1 MRQTLLFLFW
11 ALSLVLHA
19 QPYPKPE
26 VREGLVTFQGIEAS
40 TLFNAGEEA
49 QLEAVLQ
56 AINDSTSTQIA
67 VLFVESCAD
76 DINFAAA
83 KTLTEW
89 GIGQAGEDNGVLVL
103 IALGDRKMAIS
114 TGYGVEATLTDF
126 QCSRLIQE
134 VLVPSF
140 REGAYEAGLSEM
152 ATQMAQLLSGQFD
165 AVART
170 DDDARKKRAVL
181 LILLVALIV
190 TMLVKRNG
198 GTGMGGGFGGGRGYW
213 VGPMG
218 GGYYR
223 GGFGGGFGGGGG
235 GFGGFGGGMGGGG
248 GASGSW

>member
-1 MRQTLLFLFW
+1 MPRGLLLAIGIW
-11 ALSLVLHA
+11 SCSMAA
-19 QPYPKPE
+19 QPYPKPD
-26 VREGLVTFQGIEAS
+26 VREGLVILQGS
-40 TLFNAGEEA
+40 TKAVLQPNEEA
-49 QLEAVLQ
+49 RLEAVLQ

-67 VLFVESCAD
+67 VVFVDYCAD

-83 KTLTEW
+83 QTLTEW
-89 GIGQAGEDNGVLVL
+89 GIGQEGKDNGVLVL
-103 IALGDRKMAIS
+103 IALADRKLAIS

-134 VLVPSF
+134 VLTPAF
-140 REGAYEAGLSEM
+140 REDAYVAGLEEM

-165 AVART
+165 AIASYSNS
-170 DDDARKKRAVL
+170 KKAERSKRL
-181 LILLVALIV
+181 GFLLLVLIIAV
-190 TMLVKRNG
+190 VLSIKNK
-198 GTGMGGGFGGGRGYW
+198 GGGHGLGGGRGYW

-223 GGFGGGFGGGGG
+223 GGFGGGRGFGGS

>member
-1 MRQTLLFLFW
+1 MRRALLILLLG
-11 ALSLVLHA
+11 AVYGLHA

-26 VREGLVTFQGIEAS
+26 VREGLVTFQGVDAS
-40 TLFNAGEEA
+40 SLFNVGVEA

-83 KTLTEW
+83 KTLSEW
-89 GIGQAGEDNGVLVL
+89 GIGQAGQDNGVLVL

-134 VLVPSF
+134 VLVPAF
-140 REGAYEAGLSEM
+140 REGGYEAGLSDM
-152 ATQMAQLLSGQFD
+152 ARQMAQLLSGQFD
-165 AVART
+165 AVENIN
-170 DDDARKKRAVL
+170 DDARKKRSIL
-181 LILLVALIV
+181 FILLVALIV

-198 GTGMGGGFGGGRGYW
+198 GTGMGGGFGGGFGGGRGYW

-223 GGFGGGFGGGGG
+223 GGFGGGFGG
-235 GFGGFGGGMGGGG
+235 FGGGMGGGG